1 MADIRINQLPA
12 GGGPVATDFLA
23 LDNGSTRKATVQAV
37 VEVGR
42 PTASQAEAEAGTN
55 PVKVMTPLTTKQA
68 VTFYG
73 LLQEN
78 NLNDVDSPS
87 SARANLGLAIG
98 SDVQAYDAA
107 LLSIAG
113 LTTAADQMIYT
124 TGTDVYATTALT
136 PFARTLLD
144 DANAAAMR
152 ATIGLGNSATLNVGT
167 TAGTVAAG
175 DDTRIV
181 GAAQRSSLKLNV
193 LDPPYLADKTGVA
206 NSTPAFQA
214 AYDAANEGQS
224 IVVPEGQYNLV
235 TGVSGTKNVYWE
247 VEGEETLVSF
257 NWSDVLPGIVVQTGK
272 RTLTAGV
279 PIAISG
285 RTDIDGLSLTTPET
299 VDYVTYEIRDNVLA
313 NRVRSFRVSCRIQTG
328 ATGIRDG
335 LLGYTII
342 EGSPGLTP
350 GGFYA
355 VGLTGYSG
363 AVAPSLNSDAV
374 HASNFFAEL
383 FSGATGYENV
393 TGGEANVLIHTGASA
408 AYRTAFQLV
417 GGGEVRGSTYDV
429 ALAFSN
435 LAGAVRFKTLMRSGN
450 MNGQYALDTDST
462 VFEIDEQT
470 ISVGFDFKS
479 TVVTSYMV
487 GTNINWTPTSLQ
499 LLAPN
504 QTLLIGKRDAVNTPT
519 LRMYSSGNTNSDVNL
534 VATDGTGADDG
545 TLTANV
551 GILQIG
557 GETIP
562 TVDNGKSIGS
572 SIRRFLKGWFQN
584 ISLFPPASVTPT
596 VNGEV
601 TFQLTSNTQLT
612 IKVRGSDGV
621 VRSNNLTLS

>member
-1 MADIRINQLPA
+1 MPRNASGTVTLPTNDSSPAEPRNVIRSSDFNELMADITTELTDSWSRSGKGAALANLDMGGFSLLNPGNLPTTARNINTGTGLT
-12 GGGPVATDFLA
+12 GGGNLSADRTIALNAASIESLA
-23 LDNGSTRKATVQAV
+23 L
-37 VEVGR
+37 
-42 PTASQAEAEAGTN
+42 
-55 PVKVMTPLTTKQA
+55 
-68 VTFYG
+68 
-73 LLQEN
+73 
-78 NLNDVDSPS
+78 
-87 SARANLGLAIG
+87 
-98 SDVQAYDAA
+98 
-107 LLSIAG
+107 
-113 LTTAADQMIYT
+113 ADT
-124 TGTDVYATTALT
+124 
-136 PFARTLLD
+136 
-144 DANAAAMR
+144 
-152 ATIGLGNSATLNVGT
+152 
-167 TAGTVAAG
+167 
-175 DDTRIV
+175 
-181 GAAQRSSLKLNV
+181 AAQRAELKLNV
-193 LDPPYLADKTGVA
+193 LNYGADKTGVA
-206 NSTPAFQA
+206 DSSTAFQD
-214 AYDAANEGQS
+214 AYDDANEGQS
-224 IVVPEGQYNLV
+224 IIVPEGQYNIV
-235 TGVSGTKNVYWE
+235 TGVSGSKNVYWE
-247 VEGEETLVSF
+247 VEGEETLVAF
-257 NWSDVLPGIVVQTGK
+257 NWSDVLPGVVAQTGK

-285 RTDIDGLSLTTPET
+285 RTDIDGLSLSTPET

-479 TVVTSYMV
+479 TVVTSYMI

-499 LLAPN
+499 LLASD
-504 QTLLIGKRDAVNTPT
+504 QTLLIGKRDAANTPT

-534 VATDGTGADDG
+534 VATGGTGADDG

-557 GETIP
+557 GEAIP